1 VLYKGEHVTQLEL
14 QYFWPLTEQIP
25 LDLDYSECSKVYTIP
40 LPGGGGGSGGILP
53 IGASASGTGANWA
66 VSTTLNIEPNRM
78 TVSLGKPVPWY
89 RIVLYNLLGIKV
101 VEK

>member
-1 VLYKGEHVTQLEL
+1 MKQLEL

-40 LPGGGGGSGGILP
+40 LPGIGGGGGSGGILP
-53 IGASASGTGANWA
+53 IGASGTGGTWA

-89 RIVLYNLLGIKV
+89 RIVLYNLLGIRV

>member
-1 VLYKGEHVTQLEL
+1 MKQLEL

-40 LPGGGGGSGGILP
+40 LSGGGGSGGILST
-53 IGASASGTGANWA
+53 GASGTGANWA

>member
-1 VLYKGEHVTQLEL
+1 MKQLEL

-40 LPGGGGGSGGILP
+40 LSGGGGGGGILST
-53 IGASASGTGANWA
+53 GAGGTGANWA

-89 RIVLYNLLGIKV
+89 RKVLFNLLGIKV

>member
-1 VLYKGEHVTQLEL
+1 MSQLEI

-40 LPGGGGGSGGILP
+40 LPGIAGSGGILP
-53 IGASASGTGANWA
+53 IGASGTGGTWA
-66 VSTTLNIEPNRM
+66 VSTTVNIEPDRM

-89 RIVLYNLLGIKV
+89 RIVLFNLLGIRV
-101 VEK
+101 IEK

>member
-1 VLYKGEHVTQLEL
+1 MKQLEL

-53 IGASASGTGANWA
+53 IGASGASGTGANWA